1 VAEIPHM
8 VSISPKEI
16 PFPDEFL
23 KTELGFFKVSKLF
36 VKSTVAPKGRSIS
49 KYKITLD
56 IAY

>member
-1 VAEIPHM
+1 M